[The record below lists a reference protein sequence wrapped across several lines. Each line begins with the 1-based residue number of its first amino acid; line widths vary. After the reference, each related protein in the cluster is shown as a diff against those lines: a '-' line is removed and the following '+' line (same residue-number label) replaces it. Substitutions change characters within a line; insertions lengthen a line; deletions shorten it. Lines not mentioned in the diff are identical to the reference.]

1 MKPSMIFVIIL
12 MIVLGVWLFP
22 KREDPVWV
30 DHGKVPIK
38 ITKIDLQGAVEFPG
52 IYHVFEPLTVSDA
65 LAYGVKVLDE
75 ADLENIQLSEVITK
89 DKVIQIPNKYDDT
102 PEVKVLVNVNKA
114 SFKDLMSIPG
124 ITESRAASIIIYRE
138 THGDF
143 KNLDELINVKYIGV
157 ATLEKIKPY
166 LSL

>member
-12 MIVLGVWLFP
+12 MIVLGIWLFP
-22 KREDPVWV
+22 KNEDPVWV
-30 DHGKVPIK
+30 DHGKVQIE

-52 IYHVFEPLTVSDA
+52 VYHIFEPLTVSEA
-65 LAYGVKVLDE
+65 LYYGGKILDD
-75 ADLENIQLSEVITK
+75 ADLTNLQLSEVITR
-89 DKVIQIPNKYDDT
+89 DKVIQIPKQFDDT
-102 PEVKVLVNVNKA
+102 PEVKVFVNVNKA
-114 SFKDLMSIPG
+114 SFKDLMSVPG

-138 THGDF
+138 QHGDF
-143 KNLDELINVKYIGV
+143 NSLDELINVKYIGV